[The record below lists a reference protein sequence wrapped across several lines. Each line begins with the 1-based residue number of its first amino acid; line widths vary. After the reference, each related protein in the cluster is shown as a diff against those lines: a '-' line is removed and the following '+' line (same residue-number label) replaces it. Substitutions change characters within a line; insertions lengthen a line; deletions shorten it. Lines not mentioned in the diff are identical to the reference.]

1 MTHDGDGEGENG
13 CVDDAGLM
21 RPNGGSGYDW
31 SSCNK
36 AELEQFI
43 RYVNIEDLA
52 HISLESILC
61 VIGKHRRPRSDTA

>member
-1 MTHDGDGEGENG
+1 MTHDGDGEDENG

-43 RYVNIEDLA
+43 RYINIEDLA
-52 HISLESILC
+52 Q
-61 VIGKHRRPRSDTA
+61 VVA